1 MRNLIVI
8 LGDQLD
14 RDSSIFDG
22 FDPALDH
29 IWMAEVREEATHVWS
44 HKART
49 ALFLSAM
56 RHFAA
61 ELEQKSYPLTYLRLG
76 EHVFSNLES
85 ALAASID
92 QLNPARVVLTK
103 PGDYRVRENLKAACA
118 ATNTPYAERTDTHFY
133 CSEEDF
139 SEWARG
145 RKEFRLEHFYRML
158 RKRENILMDAGKPQA
173 GKPEGGEWNYD
184 AENRGSFGA
193 QGPGFVPPPIA
204 FLPDGITSEVLA
216 LVAREFADHPGE
228 LAHFDWPV
236 TPKQAEAAL
245 ADFITHRLCAFGKY
259 QDAMWQN
266 EPYLYHAKLSAA
278 LNLKLISPHKVINAA
293 VAEYRLGKAPL
304 AAVEGFVRQIL
315 GWREYVRGLYWLRM
329 PGYADQNA
337 LHAESPLPEFYWSG
351 DTDMAC
357 LRAAIGQT
365 LKYGYAHHIQRLMV
379 TGLFALMLGV
389 RPKAIHEWYLAVYVD
404 AVEWVELPN
413 VLGMSQYADGGVMA
427 SKPYCASGKYI
438 QRMSNYCQACKFK
451 PDLAVGANA
460 CPFTTLYWDFLARHK
475 ARFAKHPRAALQ
487 WRALERFDLEQM
499 ELIQAQAT
507 ALRARLSN
515 PSDAVFV

>member
-1 MRNLIVI
+1 MRNLILI

-14 RDSSIFDG
+14 RHSSVFDG

-29 IWMAEVREEATHVWS
+29 IWMAEVRDESTHVWS

-61 ELEQKSYPLTYLRLG
+61 ELAQKSYPITYLRLG
-76 EHVFSNLES
+76 EHGFTCLES
-85 ALAASID
+85 TLAAAIH
-92 QLNPARVVLTK
+92 QFNPARVVLTK
-103 PGDYRVRENLKAACA
+103 PGDHRVRGNLKAVCA
-118 ATNTPYAERTDTHFY
+118 LANTPYAERTDTHFY

-139 SEWARG
+139 SDWARG

-158 RKRENILMDAGKPQA
+158 RKRENILMVAD
-173 GKPEGGEWNYD
+173 KPEGGDWNYD
-184 AENRGSFGA
+184 SDNRGSFGA
-193 QGPGFVPPPIA
+193 QGPGFVLPPKA
-204 FLPDGITSEVLA
+204 FLPDEITAEVLA
-216 LVAREFADHPGE
+216 LVAREFAEHPGE
-228 LAHFDWPV
+228 LTHFDWPV
-236 TPKQAEAAL
+236 TPEHADAAL
-245 ADFITHRLCAFGKY
+245 ADFIAHRLCAFGQY
-259 QDAMWQN
+259 QDAMWQS
-266 EPYLYHAKLSAA
+266 EPYLYHSKLSAA
-278 LNLKLISPHKVINAA
+278 LNLKLISPRKVIGAA
-293 VAEYRLGKAPL
+293 VAEYRRGKAPL

-329 PGYADQNA
+329 PDYANQNA
-337 LHAESPLPEFYWSG
+337 LNAQAPLPEFYWTG

-357 LRAAIGQT
+357 LRDAIGQT

-389 RPKAIHEWYLAVYVD
+389 WPKAVHEWYLAVYVD

-451 PDLAVGANA
+451 PDVATGADA

-487 WRALERFDLEQM
+487 WRALERLEPAQI
-499 ELIQAQAT
+499 ELIQSQANS
-507 ALRARLSN
+507 LRTRLTQ
-515 PSDAVFV
+515 VG

>member
-14 RDSSIFDG
+14 RDSSVFDG

-29 IWMAEVREEATHVWS
+29 IWMAEVREESTHVWS
-44 HKART
+44 HKTRI

-56 RHFAA
+56 RHCAA
-61 ELEQKSYPLTYLRLG
+61 ELELKRYPITYLRLG
-76 EHVFSNLES
+76 EHAFSSLES
-85 ALAASID
+85 ALADAIHR
-92 QLNPARVVLTK
+92 LNPARVVLTK
-103 PGDYRVRENLKAACA
+103 PGDYRVRENLKAVCA
-118 ATNTPYAERTDTHFY
+118 ASGTAYAERTDTHFY
-133 CSEEDF
+133 CTEEDF
-139 SEWARG
+139 SDWARG

-158 RKRENILMDAGKPQA
+158 RKRENILMSND
-173 GKPEGGEWNYD
+173 KPEGGDWNYD
-184 AENRGSFGA
+184 AENRGAFGA
-193 QGPGFVPPPIA
+193 QGPGLVPAPKA
-204 FLPDGITSEVLA
+204 FFPDEVTTEVLA
-216 LVAREFADHPGE
+216 LVAREFGSHPGD
-228 LAHFDWPV
+228 LVQFDWPV
-236 TPKQAEAAL
+236 TPEQSDDAL
-245 ADFITHRLCAFGKY
+245 ADFVTHRLCGFGKY

-266 EPYLYHAKLSAA
+266 QPYLYHSKLSAA
-278 LNLKLISPHKVINAA
+278 LNLKLISPHKVVQAA
-293 VAEYRLGKAPL
+293 LAAYRLGKASL

-315 GWREYVRGLYWLRM
+315 GWREYVRGFYWMRM
-329 PGYADQNA
+329 PGYADENA
-337 LHAESPLPEFYWSG
+337 LHAQLALPEFYWTG

-357 LRAAIGQT
+357 LKDAIGQT

-389 RPKAIHEWYLAVYVD
+389 RPKAIHEWYLAIYVD

-460 CPFTTLYWDFLARHK
+460 CPFTTLYWDFLAQHK

-487 WRALERFDLEQM
+487 WRSLERLAPEQL
-499 ELIQAQAT
+499 ELIRAQAAT
-507 ALRARLSN
+507 LRARLLSPN
-515 PSDAVFV
+515 SAG

>member
-14 RDSSIFDG
+14 RNSSVFDD
-22 FDPALDH
+22 FDPTLDH
-29 IWMAEVREEATHVWS
+29 IWIAEVRDEATHVWS

-61 ELEQKSYPLTYLRLG
+61 ELEHQSYPLTYFRLG
-76 EHVFSNLES
+76 EHAFASLET
-85 ALAASID
+85 ALAATL
-92 QLNPARVVLTK
+92 QKANPTRVVLTK
-103 PGDYRVRENLKAACA
+103 PGDYRVREALKAACA
-118 ATNTPYAERTDTHFY
+118 ASNTPYAERTDTHFY
-133 CSEEDF
+133 CSEDDF
-139 SEWARG
+139 NEWARG

-158 RKRENILMDAGKPQA
+158 RKRDNILMDGA
-173 GKPEGGEWNYD
+173 KPEGGDWNYD
-184 AENRGSFGA
+184 TENRGSFGA
-193 QGPGFVPPPIA
+193 KGPGLVP
-204 FLPDGITSEVLA
+204 LPQPFTPDAITTDVLA
-216 LVAREFADHPGE
+216 LVEREFAAHPGT

-236 TPKQAEAAL
+236 TPEQAEAAL
-245 ADFITHRLCAFGKY
+245 ADFIAHRLIAFGLY
-259 QDAMWQN
+259 QDAIWQN
-266 EPYLYHAKLSAA
+266 EPYLYHSKLSAA
-278 LNLKLISPHKVINAA
+278 LNLKLISPRTVVNAA
-293 VAEYRLGKAPL
+293 VAAYRSGKAPL

-315 GWREYVRGLYWLRM
+315 GWREYVRGLYWWRM
-329 PGYADQNA
+329 PGYAGENA
-337 LHAESPLPEFYWSG
+337 LQAEHALPTFYWTG

-357 LRAAIGQT
+357 LKDAIGQT

-389 RPKAIHEWYLAVYVD
+389 RPKAVHEWYLAVYVD

-438 QRMSNYCQACKFK
+438 QRMSNYCQGCKFK
-451 PDLAVGANA
+451 PDLAVGENA
-460 CPFTTLYWDFLARHK
+460 CPYTTLYWDFLAQHK

-487 WRALERFDLEQM
+487 WRALERLKPEQ
-499 ELIQAQAT
+499 LDAIRAQAS
-507 ALRARLSN
+507 ALRRRLA
-515 PSDAVFV
+515 PEKHA

>member
-1 MRNLIVI
+1 MRNLILI

-14 RDSSIFDG
+14 RHSSVFDG

-29 IWMAEVREEATHVWS
+29 IWMAEVRDESTHVWS

-61 ELEQKSYPLTYLRLG
+61 ELAQKSYPITYLRLG
-76 EHVFSNLES
+76 AHEFPSLES
-85 ALAASID
+85 ALAATIH
-92 QLNPARVVLTK
+92 QLNPERVVLTK
-103 PGDYRVRENLKAACA
+103 PGDYRVRENLKAVCA
-118 ATNTPYAERTDTHFY
+118 AANTPYAERTDAHFY

-139 SEWARG
+139 SDWARG

-158 RKRENILMDAGKPQA
+158 RKRENILMAAD
-173 GKPEGGEWNYD
+173 KPEGGEWNYD
-184 AENRGSFGA
+184 SDNRGSFGA
-193 QGPGFVPPPIA
+193 QGPGFVPQPQAFPP
-204 FLPDGITSEVLA
+204 DVITTEVLA
-216 LVAREFADHPGE
+216 LVSREFAEHPGE
-228 LAHFDWPV
+228 LTHFDWPV
-236 TPKQAEAAL
+236 TPEQAEAAL
-245 ADFITHRLCAFGKY
+245 ADFIAHRLCAFGQY

-266 EPYLYHAKLSAA
+266 QPYLYHSKLSAA
-278 LNLKLISPHKVINAA
+278 LNLKLISPQQVIEAA
-293 VAEYRLGKAPL
+293 VAEYRSGKAPL

-329 PGYADQNA
+329 PNYAELNA
-337 LHAESPLPEFYWSG
+337 LNAEAPLPEFYWTG

-357 LRAAIGQT
+357 LRDAIGQT

-438 QRMSNYCQACKFK
+438 QRMSNYCQTCKFK
-451 PDLAVGANA
+451 PDVAVGPDA
-460 CPFTTLYWDFLARHK
+460 CPFTTLYWDFLAHHK

-487 WRALERFDLEQM
+487 WRALERLDPKQVD
-499 ELIQAQAT
+499 LIQAQANS
-507 ALRARLSN
+507 LRARLTQ
-515 PSDAVFV
+515 AG

>member
-14 RDSSIFDG
+14 RHSSVFDG

-29 IWMAEVREEATHVWS
+29 IWMAEVREESTHVWS
-44 HKART
+44 HKARI

-56 RHFAA
+56 RHFAV
-61 ELEQKSYPLTYLRLG
+61 ELEQKRYPLTYLRLG
-76 EHVFSNLES
+76 EHVFSSLES
-85 ALAASID
+85 ALAAMIHQSS
-92 QLNPARVVLTK
+92 PVRVVLTR
-103 PGDYRVRENLKAACA
+103 PGDYRVRENLKAVCA
-118 ATNTPYAERTDTHFY
+118 VSGTAYAERTDTHFY

-139 SEWARG
+139 SDWARG

-158 RKRENILMDAGKPQA
+158 RKRENILMTA

-193 QGPGFVPPPIA
+193 QGPGFVAAPKA
-204 FLPDGITSEVLA
+204 FLPDQITADVLA
-216 LVAREFADHPGE
+216 LVAREFAEHPGE

-236 TPKQAEAAL
+236 TPEQAEAAL
-245 ADFITHRLCAFGKY
+245 ADFISNRLCAFGQY

-266 EPYLYHAKLSAA
+266 EPYLYHSKLSAA
-278 LNLKLISPHKVINAA
+278 LNLKLISPHQVIDAA
-293 VAEYRLGKAPL
+293 VTEYRLGKAPL

-329 PGYADQNA
+329 PGYIHENA
-337 LHAESPLPEFYWSG
+337 LNAEHELPAFYWTG

-357 LRAAIGQT
+357 LRDAIGQT

-389 RPKAIHEWYLAVYVD
+389 RPKAVHEWYLAVYVD

-451 PDLAVGANA
+451 PDLAVGEQA
-460 CPFTTLYWDFLARHK
+460 CPFTTLYWDFLAQHK
-475 ARFAKHPRAALQ
+475 TRFAKHPRAALQ
-487 WRALERFDLEQM
+487 WRSLERLKPEQ
-499 ELIQAQAT
+499 LDAIRAQARG
-507 ALRARLSN
+507 LRLGHESQ
-515 PSDAVFV
+515 VGGG